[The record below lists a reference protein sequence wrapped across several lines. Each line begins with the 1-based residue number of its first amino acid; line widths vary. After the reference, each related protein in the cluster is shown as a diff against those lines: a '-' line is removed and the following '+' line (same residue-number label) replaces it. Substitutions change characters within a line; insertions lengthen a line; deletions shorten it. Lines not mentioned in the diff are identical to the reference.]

1 MYKHVYAEMALHGW
15 TKKDL
20 AERVNMSYS
29 TFLDKM
35 SGRTSF
41 TFDECMR
48 IKKAL
53 GSTLPL
59 DDLFS
64 HAV

>member
-1 MYKHVYAEMALHGW
+1 MYKRVYAEMALHGW

-20 AERVNMSYS
+20 AKRINMSYS

-41 TFDECMR
+41 TFDECIM
-48 IKKAL
+48 IKQVL
-53 GSTLPL
+53 ESDLPL

-64 HAV
+64 HTF